1 MKHLLLIATL
11 FTSFFITQEKVKPV
25 REGSHSF
32 TIQWISFNNST
43 PGKVVIKKIGDDE
56 YSIQGEQRDK
66 KKNEYVTINGTFLN
80 RGSILKFNGKIVS
93 KINSINGGQPCE
105 LTGLSIFKASGK
117 RQYWRMQQMLN
128 CDGET
133 TDYIDIYF

>member
-1 MKHLLLIATL
+1 MKHLLIIASL
-11 FTSFFITQEKVKPV
+11 LYSFSYAQVKVKPV
-25 REGSHSF
+25 RTGSHAF
-32 TIQWISFNNST
+32 TIQWISFNNTT

-56 YSIQGEQRDK
+56 YSIQGEQRDNK
-66 KKNEYVTINGTFLN
+66 TKEYVSINGTFLN
-80 RGSILKFNGKIVS
+80 QGRILKFNGKIIS

-117 RQYWRMQQMLN
+117 RQYWRLQQMLN

>member
-43 PGKVVIKKIGDDE
+43 PGKVVIKKIRDDE

>member
-43 PGKVVIKKIGDDE
+43 PGKVVIKKIRDDE

-133 TDYIDIYF
+133 TDYIDIFF

>member
-66 KKNEYVTINGTFLN
+66 KKNEYVTIKGTFLN

-133 TDYIDIYF
+133 TDYIDIFF